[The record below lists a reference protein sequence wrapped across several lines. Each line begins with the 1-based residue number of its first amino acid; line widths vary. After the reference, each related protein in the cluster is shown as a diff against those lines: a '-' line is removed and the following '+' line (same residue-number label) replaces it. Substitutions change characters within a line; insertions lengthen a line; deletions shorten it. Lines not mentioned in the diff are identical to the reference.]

1 MPVYYL
7 AIDIGASGGRHILG
21 WMEGERLCVR
31 EMYRFPNGMQNKNGT
46 LVWDTDVLFRHIL
59 CGLAACR
66 DEGMAPAFL
75 GIDTWGVDFVLLDR
89 AGNRLEDAVS
99 YRDGR
104 TAGADAEVCTLI
116 GDEALYA
123 ETGIQKQPFNTIYQL
138 WALKKRSPE
147 LLREAER
154 FLMIPEYLT
163 FLLTG
168 KQAAEY
174 TNATTTQLVRAE
186 SRTWSERLLR
196 LLDLPKRLFLPVM
209 MPGTRVGSLLPQWQ
223 RALGFDCTVML
234 PATHDTGSAVLAVP
248 MQEEHAAYISSGT
261 WSLVGT
267 ERRDPLLSERSRLCN
282 FTNEG
287 GYDGSFRYLKNVT
300 GLWMIQSMKKELQ
313 DMGQTYT
320 FDALCHMAMQQPSRL
335 RIPVNDPAFL
345 APDSMIR
352 AVEHA
357 CGQSNMSVGS
367 LFSTVYQSLADYYG
381 DCIRELEV
389 LDGAEVSALH
399 IVGGGSRD
407 GYLNQLTANAC
418 RKPVYA
424 GPSEAT
430 AIGNL
435 LAQMLACGV
444 FPDVPAAREAVRG
457 AFPPEIFLPEG

>member
-1 MPVYYL
+1 MPAYYL

-21 WMEGERLCVR
+21 WMEEGRLCVR
-31 EMYRFPNGMQNKNGT
+31 EMYRFPNGMQNHNGT
-46 LVWDTDVLFRHIL
+46 LVWDTDALFRHIL
-59 CGLAACR
+59 CGLSACR
-66 DEGMAPAFL
+66 DAGMTPSFL

-89 AGNRLEDAVS
+89 AGNRLGSAVA

-104 TAGADAEVCTLI
+104 TAGADKEVSALI
-116 GDEALYA
+116 GDEELYA

-147 LLREAER
+147 LLRESER

-168 KQAAEY
+168 KQVAEY
-174 TNATTTQLVRAE
+174 TNATTTQLICAK
-186 SRTWSERLLR
+186 SRTWSERLLDT
-196 LLDLPKRLFLPVM
+196 LDIPKRLFLPVA
-209 MPGTRVGSLLPQWQ
+209 MPGMRIGSLLPKWQ
-223 RALGFDCTVML
+223 KELGFDCTVML

-267 ERRDPLLSERSRLCN
+267 ERLTPLLSEESRFHN
-282 FTNEG
+282 YTNEG
-287 GYDGSFRYLKNVT
+287 GFGGSFRYLKNVT

-313 DMGQTYT
+313 EMGQAYT
-320 FDALCHMAMQQPSRL
+320 FDALCRMAMLEPSGL
-335 RIPVNDPAFL
+335 RISVNDPVFM
-345 APDSMIR
+345 APKSMIQ

-357 CGQSNMSVGS
+357 CGQSGMTVGA
-367 LFSTVYQSLADYYG
+367 LFSVVYQSLADHCG
-381 DCIRELEV
+381 ECLTELEK
-389 LDGAEVSALH
+389 LEETPISALQ

-407 GYLNQLTANAC
+407 RYLNQLTANAC
-418 RKPVYA
+418 QRPVYA

-444 FPDVPAAREAVRG
+444 FRDVPAARDAVRT
-457 AFPPEIFLPEG
+457 AFPPEIFLPEE